1 MTLGDYLKILRE
13 RWIIILMA
21 IVIGLTAAGTI
32 WFLRPKEY
40 TAELTMYVSA
50 QTADSTQSAFQGA
63 QLSQERVTSYVRLVT
78 SPRVIE
84 QVVRDLRLPE
94 APIDLTE
101 QVAASSAVDSVL
113 IDVTVDDRSPERA
126 AAIANAIGRVFTALV
141 AEIERPT
148 AIGAQPPVAVR
159 VVQPASPPLLPSSME
174 LPLMLGLG
182 LAAGLVVGLLGALAR
197 NALDTSI
204 KSSDQLRGVAGVPNL
219 GTIIFDP
226 QVPKRP
232 LTVHEDPQAPRAEAF
247 RQLRTNL
254 QFIDVDRPH
263 RIIVVT
269 SAMPSEG
276 KTTTLANLAIA
287 LATAGHRVLVVD
299 ADLRRPKLA
308 ELLGLDRSVGLT
320 NVLSGRVAPGQVIQH
335 WAGGVD
341 VLASGP
347 LPPNPSELLGSTQMA
362 SALRH
367 LGAQYD
373 IVLVDTPPLL
383 PVTDAAAVAP
393 ATDGVLLVSRFKSTR
408 EQLGAAV
415 HALEAVSAALLGT
428 VFSMV
433 PSKGPRAYAHYH
445 SHYRTEGPA
454 EQAASPV
461 RRLPA
466 QSTPRSARAAAAA
479 WEPPSARPVQGS
491 QQ

>member
-1 MTLGDYLKILRE
+1 
-13 RWIIILMA
+13 
-21 IVIGLTAAGTI
+21 
-32 WFLRPKEY
+32 
-40 TAELTMYVSA
+40 MYVSA
-50 QTADSTQSAFQGA
+50 QTADTTQSAFQGA

-94 APIDLTE
+94 SPIDLAE
-101 QVAASSAVDSVL
+101 QVTASNALDSVL
-113 IDVTVDDRSPERA
+113 IDVAVEDRSPERA
-126 AAIANAIGRVFTALV
+126 AAIANALGRVFTDLV
-141 AEIERPT
+141 AELERPT
-148 AIGAQPPVAVR
+148 VVGAQPPVAVR
-159 VVQPASPPLLPSSME
+159 VVQPASPPVLSSSMP
-174 LPLMLGLG
+174 LPLMLALG
-182 LAAGLVVGLLGALAR
+182 LLAGLVAGVGGAVAR
-197 NALDTSI
+197 HALDTSI
-204 KSSDQLRGVAGVPNL
+204 KSPDQLRGIAEAPNL
-219 GTIIFDP
+219 GTITFDP

-263 RIIVVT
+263 RVIVVT

-299 ADLRRPKLA
+299 ADLRRPKLTD
-308 ELLGLDRSVGLT
+308 LLGLDRSVGLT

-362 SALRH
+362 STLQH

-383 PVTDAAAVAP
+383 PVADAAAVAP
-393 ATDGVLLVSRFKSTR
+393 ATDGVLLVCRFKTTR
-408 EQLGAAV
+408 EQLGSAV

-433 PSKGPRAYAHYH
+433 PARGPRAYANYN
-445 SHYRTEGPA
+445 SYYRSEGPA
-454 EQAASPV
+454 ESPV
-461 RRLPA
+461 SPIRRLPIQA
-466 QSTPRSARAAAAA
+466 APQTSNASAASWQAPPGRRA
-479 WEPPSARPVQGS
+479 RRRHQ
-491 QQ
+491 

>member
-1 MTLGDYLKILRE
+1 VTLGDHLKILRE
-13 RWIIILMA
+13 RWIIIVVA
-21 IVIGLTAAGTI
+21 IAIGLAAATTI
-32 WFLRPKEY
+32 WFVRPKEF
-40 TAELTMYVSA
+40 TADLTMYVSA

-84 QVVRDLRLPE
+84 QVARDLRLPE
-94 APIDLTE
+94 SPIDLAE
-101 QVAASSAVDSVL
+101 QVTASSALDSVL
-113 IDVTVDDRSPERA
+113 IDVAVEDRSPERA
-126 AAIANAIGRVFTALV
+126 AAIANAIGRVFTGLV

-159 VVQPASPPLLPSSME
+159 VVQPAAPPVLPSSME

-182 LAAGLVVGLLGALAR
+182 LAAGLVAGMLGALAR

-204 KSSDQLRGVAGVPNL
+204 KSSDQLRGVAGAPNL

-263 RIIVVT
+263 KIIVVT

-308 ELLGLDRSVGLT
+308 DLLGLDRSVGLT

-341 VLASGP
+341 VLPSGP

-393 ATDGVLLVSRFKSTR
+393 ATDGVLLVCRFKTTR

-433 PSKGPRAYAHYH
+433 PATGPRAYAHYN
-445 SHYRTEGPA
+445 SHYRTEGPT
-454 EQAASPV
+454 EQPASPV
-461 RRLPA
+461 RRLPV
-466 QSTPRSARAAAAA
+466 QSTTRSAGAGAAA
-479 WEPPSARPVQGS
+479 WEPPPARHAQGRP
-491 QQ
+491 Q